1 MNRAN
6 AEYMLIQRIGQV
18 LAAVGRDGTTVNGTN
33 ADLNEPI
40 WYALQQLGY
49 GVVDLTLVTDAD
61 VLAVATE
68 DFAPFLDLAELRVL
82 ESALASSVILVD
94 ISIGPRRESLS
105 QLSDRLQKTIDA
117 RRKEISSKYGDLFGS
132 GLEGGSFYVSSQ
144 EDGENI
150 Y

>member
-40 WYALQQLGY
+40 WYSLQQLGY

-61 VLAVATE
+61 VSAVASE

-82 ESALASSVILVD
+82 ESSLASSVILVD

-117 RRKEISSKYGDLFGS
+117 RRKEIQSKYGDLFGS
-132 GLEGGSFYVSSQ
+132 GLEGGSFSVSSQ